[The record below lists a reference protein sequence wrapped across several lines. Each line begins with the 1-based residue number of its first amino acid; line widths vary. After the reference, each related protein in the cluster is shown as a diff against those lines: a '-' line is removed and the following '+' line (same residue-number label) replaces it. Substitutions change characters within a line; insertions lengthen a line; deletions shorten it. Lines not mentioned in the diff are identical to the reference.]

1 MLIGWSFM
9 PIVSFSMCLCLCVW
23 RRLAGCIRN
32 TDHGNSRLKWSLR
45 QINYDTILSKSLPV
59 NVELNGISSG
69 FLVSF
74 SGCSIYDNFY
84 SLGLLRVGLESLRK
98 ETMRDEKSTLHL
110 VYFLFFSW
118 KKKDLYWLLVDCEVT
133 NENSHKWK
141 NSLVGNC

>member
-9 PIVSFSMCLCLCVW
+9 PIVSLSMCLCLCVW

-32 TDHGNSRLKWSLR
+32 TDHGNSREM
-45 QINYDTILSKSLPV
+45 I
-59 NVELNGISSG
+59 ISSDKWWYYIVKIPTCECG
-69 FLVSF
+69 TKWNQFRLF
-74 SGCSIYDNFY
+74 GQLLMMLHLWWFY
-84 SLGLLRVGLESLRK
+84 SLGLLRVGLKSLRK